1 MDEIPVV
8 WSRRDADEG
17 GITNHARVNELKREI
32 EKNQYDVPAP
42 AVADAI
48 LRKIRL
54 LKQGRASASSNGAG
68 HIQPEPGDLPAR

>member
-1 MDEIPVV
+1 
-8 WSRRDADEG
+8 
-17 GITNHARVNELKREI
+17 VNELKREI
-32 EKNQYDVPAP
+32 ENNQYDVPAP

-54 LKQGRASASSNGAG
+54 LKQSRASASSNGAG

>member
-8 WSRRDADEG
+8 WGWGDADRG
-17 GITNHARVNELKREI
+17 GITSHARVNELKREI
-32 EKNQYDVPAP
+32 ENNRYDVPAP

-54 LKQGRASASSNGAG
+54 LKQTRASASSNGAG